1 MANKK
6 SKKSS
11 ALDKAKKLASKSKKT
26 VAKKQSYPSG
36 QNAPQ
41 SKKYTQAA
49 DKTISAKPTGYRW
62 TTEGAKKLGK
72 NPANRPSISD
82 IEKYAGKTFK
92 VAKKPNPMSEDGSY
106 RFLYLERRADKADLV
121 RKNKLAQ
128 GAELIEGSESGFD
141 FPNDSAFKR
150 GGVSQTEPQNWS
162 GNYNEFRDMQ
172 RDAKPVGYRYTHR
185 LAKRLRVNPLSK
197 PSAAHIQKY
206 LGKGVYWETRLD
218 KSDRTKRLQDGG
230 VMVDLTTGVNADPR
244 FDIQSPDFMKRGGV
258 SQTEPQNWSGK
269 YNEFRDM
276 QRDAK
281 PVGYRYT
288 GQLAKRLRVN
298 PLSKPS
304 AAHIQKYLGKGVYW
318 ETRLDKSDKSRKA
331 KFSDGGVMME
341 TSIKGGEG
349 LAEFARGGASRI
361 SNAESRT
368 YTENHLPFKANN
380 LEGKLLEN
388 GDYVVLSYG
397 YYPIWFWNK
406 KENKWY
412 GNTNKYSVTT
422 AKHISQSR
430 PTYTAEMVTRE
441 ELEKLMLDGQEKHMK
456 EWGGELS
463 APDFQ

>member
-6 SKKSS
+6 SKKTS
-11 ALDKAKKLASKSKKT
+11 ALDKAKKLASKTKKT
-26 VAKKQSYPSG
+26 VAKKQSYPAG

-62 TTEGAKKLGK
+62 TTEGAKKVGK
-72 NPANRPSISD
+72 NPANRPSAND

-92 VAKKPNPMSEDGSY
+92 IAKKPNPMSEDGSY

-121 RKNKLAQ
+121 RKNKLEQ
-128 GAELIEGSESGFD
+128 GAELINSSESGFD
-141 FPNDSAFKR
+141 FPNDSAFEKGGAINMNKHIWEGWTVGSFIKELEIPFQYHSKFKSR
-150 GGVSQTEPQNWS
+150 DEVKKWAMSEQPYYKKYIPEVVDYFWEKNENKYAKGGVSQTEPQNWS

-172 RDAKPVGYRYTHR
+172 RDAKPVGYRYTGR
-185 LAKRLRVNPLSK
+185 LAKRLGVSPLSK
-197 PSAAHIQKY
+197 PSAAHIEKY

-218 KSDRTKRLQDGG
+218 KSDRTKRLQ
-230 VMVDLTTGVNADPR
+230 
-244 FDIQSPDFMKRGGV
+244 
-258 SQTEPQNWSGK
+258 
-269 YNEFRDM
+269 
-276 QRDAK
+276 
-281 PVGYRYT
+281 
-288 GQLAKRLRVN
+288 
-298 PLSKPS
+298 
-304 AAHIQKYLGKGVYW
+304 
-318 ETRLDKSDKSRKA
+318 
-331 KFSDGGVMME
+331 DGGVMME

-412 GNTNKYSVTT
+412 GNTNKYSITT

-430 PTYTAEMVTRE
+430 PTYTAEMVSRD

-463 APDFQ
+463 APEFQ